1 MVRCNSCFELYDER
15 EAACPHCGYVPG
27 TPAKEMFHL
36 FPGVELGGRYII
48 GKVLGFGGFGI
59 TYKAWDK
66 KLDTIVAV
74 KEYYPSGIVN
84 RIPGQKEV
92 VIYAVK
98 REKEFYF
105 GKERFLEEARNMAK
119 FNSEPNIVNVFEYF
133 EENNTAYIV
142 MEYLDGIS
150 LKEYLHKNKVVL
162 DNDSA
167 LKITEAVCNALSVI
181 HSKGIIH
188 RDVSPDNIFLCD
200 NGGIKLIDFGAAR
213 FSQDESKLMTIILKP
228 GFAPAEQYEKVNK
241 QGPWTDIYALGA
253 TLYYILTARKP
264 EESTNRKINDT
275 LQPPN
280 VYNPAIPEDL
290 SNAIMR
296 AMAVDPNLRYRKIS
310 DFLSAIH
317 REKKVLTVEQER
329 KKRKMR
335 RNITVLASVT
345 AVVAIAGISF
355 AQYEHQKK
363 MEMLDACSLSVWY
376 CKSGDAKL
384 DDAEL
389 NAYNTIIEE
398 FNATFPDV
406 NIEITGYDESEYAA
420 ALQNSENKPNIYEY
434 TGIDSSAKALS
445 LDEVFSS
452 NEAKGCPLLKDVN
465 NYFDDYDHLPLG
477 FSAPIVF
484 INSTMDNGFIGSDE
498 SAVVPGM
505 LEGLSSENFSLD
517 HQNVKLSLNTEDSFF
532 SQSALQWFYNEETPA
547 VGTMTTNYHEVRENM
562 PGLYKIYPI
571 EADKIYC
578 TYERVFSA
586 VNSDRKEN
594 LASLR
599 FLEYMLND
607 YAQDIICVQ
616 NQSLALPINDNVL
629 SLYVSVNNDFDGVFL
644 NKDKYVFE
652 NTEK

>member
-1 MVRCNSCFELYDER
+1 MVRCDSCFELYDER
-15 EAACPHCGYVPG
+15 EAACPHCGYVKG
-27 TPAKEMFHL
+27 SPAKEMFHL

-84 RIPGQKEV
+84 RIPGQKDV

-98 REKEFYF
+98 REKEFHF
-105 GKERFLEEARNMAK
+105 AKDRFLEEARNMAK

-150 LKEYLHKNKVVL
+150 LKEYLHANKAVL
-162 DNDSA
+162 DIESA
-167 LKITEAVCNALSVI
+167 LKITEAVCNALDVI

-188 RDVSPDNIFLCD
+188 RDVSPDNIFLCV

-213 FSQDESKLMTIILKP
+213 FSQDESKMMTIILKP

-253 TLYYILTARKP
+253 TMYYSLTAKKP

-280 VYNPAIPEDL
+280 VFNPEIPEYL

-317 REKKVLTVEQER
+317 KEKKVLSVEQER
-329 KKRKMR
+329 KKRKMK
-335 RNITVLASVT
+335 RNITVFASVA
-345 AVVAIAGISF
+345 AVVAVAGISF
-355 AQYEHQKK
+355 AQYDHQKK
-363 MEMLDACSLSVWY
+363 MEMLEDCSLSVWY
-376 CKSGDAKL
+376 CKSGDTKF
-384 DDAEL
+384 DEAEL
-389 NAYNTIIEE
+389 NAYNTIIDE
-398 FNATFPDV
+398 FNSTFPNV
-406 NIEITGYDESEYAA
+406 KIEIKGYEEAEYAK
-420 ALQNSENKPNIYEY
+420 ALQNGEDQPNIYEY
-434 TGIDSSAKALS
+434 TGQGSSAKALS
-445 LDEVFSS
+445 LDEVFRSEEAS
-452 NEAKGCPLLKDVN
+452 NCPLLKDVRT
-465 NYFDDYDHLPLG
+465 YYKDTEHLPLG
-477 FSAPIVF
+477 FSVPVVF
-484 INSTMDNGFIGSDE
+484 VNSTVDNGFIGADD
-498 SAVVPGM
+498 SAVKPEM
-505 LEGLSSENFSLD
+505 LKGISPDSFSLD
-517 HQNVKLSLNTEDSFF
+517 HQNVKLSLNADDTFF

-547 VGTMTTNYHEVRENM
+547 VGTMTTKYHEVREKM

-571 EADKIYC
+571 EAEKLYC

-586 VNSDRKEN
+586 SSFEQKEN

-599 FLEYMLND
+599 FLEFMLND

-616 NQSLALPINDNVL
+616 NQSLELPINDNVL
-629 SLYVSVNNDFDGVFL
+629 SLYISVNNDFDGVFV

-652 NTEK
+652 NTGE